1 MLLLI
6 NENLTGKINNF
17 NKGFKLITEIKKKKI
32 FSNDVGHPFD
42 KKRPTIILLH
52 GSGQSHVVWS
62 LTDQFLADKG
72 FNVFTL
78 DLPGHGNSEGPCL
91 KSIEEISNWINDFV
105 DHVGIE
111 KSILIAHSQG
121 CLEALEF
128 AKSYPKK
135 VEKIVFIAGSYSIP
149 VNKSLIDL
157 ALSGDMEA
165 INLMMKWGYGSS
177 KQFIGGNPLQKILNS
192 SREVREVLAVDLIAC
207 NNYKN
212 GTDAVKSITCP
223 TFFIFG
229 EIDKMVRLES
239 GKKFAKMIN
248 KSKVHIIKNCG
259 HMIILENAFEMREK
273 ILEFLNK

>member
-1 MLLLI
+1 M
-6 NENLTGKINNF
+6 
-17 NKGFKLITEIKKKKI
+17 
-32 FSNDVGHPFD
+32 
-42 KKRPTIILLH
+42 
-52 GSGQSHVVWS
+52 
-62 LTDQFLADKG
+62 
-72 FNVFTL
+72 
-78 DLPGHGNSEGPCL
+78 
-91 KSIEEISNWINDFV
+91 
-105 DHVGIE
+105 
-111 KSILIAHSQG
+111 IAHSQG

-128 AKSYPKK
+128 TKNFPKK

-212 GTDAVKSITCP
+212 GVDAVKSITCP

-229 EIDKMVRLES
+229 DLDKMVPLNV
-239 GKKFAKMIN
+239 GNKMAEKIKN
-248 KSKVHIIKNCG
+248 TEVKIIKNCG
-259 HMIILENAFEMREK
+259 HMIIFERAFEMRK
-273 ILEFLNK
+273 SVLEFLKK

>member
-1 MLLLI
+1 M
-6 NENLTGKINNF
+6 
-17 NKGFKLITEIKKKKI
+17 ITEIKKKKI
-32 FSNDVGHPFD
+32 FSNDVGYTFD
-42 KKRPTIILLH
+42 KKKPTIILLH

-78 DLPGHGNSEGPCL
+78 DLPGHGNSEGPSL
-91 KSIEEISNWINDFV
+91 TSIEEISDWLNDFV
-105 DHVGIE
+105 EHTGIE
-111 KSILIAHSQG
+111 KSILVAHSQG

-128 AKSYPKK
+128 AKNFPKK
-135 VEKIVFIAGSYSIP
+135 VEKIIFIAGSYSMP
-149 VNKSLIDL
+149 VNKNLIDL

-165 INLMMKWGYGSS
+165 LNLMMKWGYGSS

-192 SREVREVLAVDLIAC
+192 AREVREVLAVDLIAC

-212 GTDAVKSITCP
+212 GADAVKSITCP

-229 EIDKMVRLES
+229 DLDKMVKLES
-239 GKKFAKMIN
+239 GEKFAKMID

-259 HMIILENAFEMREK
+259 HMIILESAFEMREK
-273 ILEFLNK
+273 ILDFLNK

>member
-1 MLLLI
+1 M
-6 NENLTGKINNF
+6 
-17 NKGFKLITEIKKKKI
+17 
-32 FSNDVGHPFD
+32 V
-42 KKRPTIILLH
+42 
-52 GSGQSHVVWS
+52 
-62 LTDQFLADKG
+62 
-72 FNVFTL
+72 
-78 DLPGHGNSEGPCL
+78 
-91 KSIEEISNWINDFV
+91 
-105 DHVGIE
+105 
-111 KSILIAHSQG
+111 AHSQG

-128 AKSYPKK
+128 AKNFSKK

-165 INLMMKWGYGSS
+165 LNLMMKWGYGSS

-212 GTDAVKSITCP
+212 GADAVKSIICP

-229 EIDKMVRLES
+229 EIDKIIRLES
-239 GKKFAKMIN
+239 GEKFAKMIN

>member
-1 MLLLI
+1 MFI
-6 NENLTGKINNF
+6 STGGMDI
-17 NKGFKLITEIKKKKI
+17 
-32 FSNDVGHPFD
+32 D
-42 KKRPTIILLH
+42 KSKPTILLMH
-52 GSGQSHVVWS
+52 GSGLTHIVWS
-62 LTDQFLADKG
+62 LHEQFYASQG
-72 FNVFTL
+72 FNVL
-78 DLPGHGNSEGPCL
+78 SVDLPGHGNSDGPSI

-165 INLMMKWGYGSS
+165 LNLMMKWGYGSS

-212 GTDAVKSITCP
+212 GADAVKSITCP

-229 EIDKMVRLES
+229 EIDKMIRLES
-239 GKKFAKMIN
+239 GEKFAKMIN